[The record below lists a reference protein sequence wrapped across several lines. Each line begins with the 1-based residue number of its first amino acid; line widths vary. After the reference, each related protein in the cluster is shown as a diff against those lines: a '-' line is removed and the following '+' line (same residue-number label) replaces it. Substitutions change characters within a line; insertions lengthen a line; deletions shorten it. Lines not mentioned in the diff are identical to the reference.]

1 MSEERRIDVRTLIIA
16 SLASAAAAL
25 ITSQIWIRGTP
36 IAAAVTPVLV
46 TILSEML
53 HRPTEKIADRFTA
66 ETDALPEAAGADPPP
81 PSEETSPSPAYSD
94 SVSVY
99 RQPPRKRL
107 PWGPIAA
114 TAAAAFAIGAAI
126 VTVPE
131 LVTGHSIGD
140 SSRHTTLTGGKKSQA
155 KKDDTQNTTP
165 AAQPQ
170 EQEQQSRE
178 VPTTTQPAE
187 TAPTTTPTTPTTT
200 QPQSTTPAPKAPTP
214 PAQ

>member
-25 ITSQIWIRGTP
+25 ITSQFWIRGTP

-53 HRPTEKIADRFTA
+53 HRPTDKIADRFTA

-81 PSEETSPSPAYSD
+81 PAEETRPQPARD
-94 SVSVY
+94 ETIRVY
-99 RQPPRKRL
+99 RQPSRRRRL

-114 TAAAAFAIGAAI
+114 TAGTAFVIGAAI

-131 LVTGHSIGD
+131 LVTGRSLGD
-140 SSRHTTLTGGKKSQA
+140 GSRNSTLIGGKKKSS
-155 KKDDTQNTTP
+155 DDGNGGDQPAATQPRQQGEEQPQTTP
-165 AAQPQ
+165 SQPT
-170 EQEQQSRE
+170 E
-178 VPTTTQPAE
+178 TTP
-187 TAPTTTPTTPTTT
+187 TPTTPQQTTPT
-200 QPQSTTPAPKAPTP
+200 PQQQTTPAPQAPP
-214 PAQ
+214 PAE